1 MKRTRKLLVMLV
13 LTTALVLAIIIF
25 MQNRINDAAHFVQ
38 PTGPLKM
45 SAQANINTFMEAQT
59 SEGAAGKDNYHC
71 ANILYGYDDKY
82 ADDLFGR

>member
-45 SAQANINTFMEAQT
+45 SAQTNINTFMEAQT
-59 SEGAAGKDNYHC
+59 SGCCWQGQLSLCKHS
-71 ANILYGYDDKY
+71 LW
-82 ADDLFGR
+82 L